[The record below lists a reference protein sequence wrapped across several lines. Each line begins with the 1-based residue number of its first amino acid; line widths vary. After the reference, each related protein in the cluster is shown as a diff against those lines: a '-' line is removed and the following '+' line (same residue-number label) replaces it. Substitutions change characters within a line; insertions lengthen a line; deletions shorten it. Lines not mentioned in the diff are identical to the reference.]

1 MARTIT
7 KIGNL
12 RGEKGERGSRQVLS
26 SADSSASSVL
36 LSSLSSSDV
45 LVGDSILFSDGNS
58 APVTAVSKDSVT
70 VDLTHKVSIKGP
82 AGVTLKVYT
91 LEFHAF
97 SVPAKGVYN
106 MGAEASKAVDAN
118 GNHPNIQ
125 NIVFAMV
132 RTIEHT
138 SGYLFGAVTHP
149 VVKGET
155 DNGIYDVNVLN
166 QTDEQKDFTDG
177 YVMVDFFAL
186 E

>member
-1 MARTIT
+1 
-7 KIGNL
+7 
-12 RGEKGERGSRQVLS
+12 
-26 SADSSASSVL
+26 
-36 LSSLSSSDV
+36 
-45 LVGDSILFSDGNS
+45 
-58 APVTAVSKDSVT
+58 
-70 VDLTHKVSIKGP
+70 
-82 AGVTLKVYT
+82 
-91 LEFHAF
+91 
-97 SVPAKGVYN
+97 

-149 VVKGET
+149 VVKGHT

-177 YVMVDFFAL
+177 HVMVDFFAL